1 MHAKQKYEPFQIRQ
15 AIRDLQPEIEQLV
28 HEVDRQE
35 KLAVLSANTGI
46 APGELMLLLAHGAGL
61 ELLTHFE
68 LDSDALAT
76 FPARLI
82 HGGHVLPI
90 LPPDGAAGGESNVLC
105 LATLWPPDERIARWV
120 YAVCGCEAH
129 WYLVDPE
136 RLLRTISIHFGV
148 GAGSLEPDSDAL
160 ELIRE
165 NDDEEDE
172 SAAIIRFVNEV
183 VQQAMRDRAT
193 DIHFEPRKES
203 LQIRYR
209 IDGKLVPVHV
219 PPNLLAFQSAIISR
233 IKIMSRM
240 NISEKR
246 RPQDGRIT
254 YGRGRQEVD
263 VRVST
268 LPTMY
273 GESVSMRLL
282 NEQSQPTSI
291 QDLGFLP
298 DDERRVNQV
307 LDLPHGILLITGP
320 TGSGKS
326 TTLAAFMRQ
335 IATPDRRIITVEDPI
350 EYEIPQVNQT
360 QVNHE
365 IGLSFASALRSVLRQ
380 DPDVIMVGEI
390 RDRDTADIAI
400 RASLTGHLVLS
411 TLHTN
416 DAPGAIVR
424 LADMGIEP
432 FLIASS
438 VKLVI
443 AQRLIRRLCPACATA
458 DTIEPAMLRSC
469 MMTLGIS
476 VPARFEPP
484 EIMAPVGCEACSNLG
499 FRGRIGMFELLTVS
513 EGIHTQIVQ
522 QASAHA
528 IRRLALQEGMRS
540 LQRCGWEHVLA
551 GRTALA
557 EVMRYADAGDEQS
570 GEPEAEG

>member
-1 MHAKQKYEPFQIRQ
+1 MISEARTEIPMLRQI
-15 AIRDLQPEIEQLV
+15 IRDLQPETEQLI
-28 HEVDRQE
+28 DAASRQE
-35 KLAVLSANTGI
+35 KLAVLSAATGI
-46 APGELMLLLAHGAGL
+46 EPIELLTLIAHGAGL
-61 ELLTHFE
+61 PVLHQFE
-68 LDSDALAT
+68 PDMDAIED
-76 FPARLI
+76 FPERLI
-82 HGGHVLPI
+82 HSAHLMPI
-90 LPPDGAAGGESNVLC
+90 HPPKDAGLEKNHPIC
-105 LATLWPPDERIARWV
+105 LATLWPPDAHINRWV
-120 YAVCGCEAH
+120 YAVCGCEPI
-129 WYLVDPE
+129 WFLVDPE
-136 RLLRTISIHFGV
+136 RLIRMIGLHFGV
-148 GAGSLEPDSDAL
+148 GAGSLDPTAGDMMRPGE
-160 ELIRE
+160 E
-165 NDDEEDE
+165 DDQEDE

-219 PPNLLAFQSAIISR
+219 PPNLVSFQSAIISR

-254 YGRGRQEVD
+254 YGRGHQEVD

-291 QDLGFLP
+291 QELGFLP
-298 DDERRVNQV
+298 DDEKRINQV
-307 LDLPHGILLITGP
+307 LEMPHGILLITGP

-335 IATPDRRIITVEDPI
+335 IGTPDRRIITVEDPI

-365 IGLSFASALRSVLRQ
+365 IGLTFASALRSVLRQ

-438 VKLVI
+438 VKMVI
-443 AQRLIRRLCPACATA
+443 AQRLIRRLCPACGAP
-458 DTIEPAMLRSC
+458 DDSSPEVVRSC
-469 MMTLGIS
+469 LMTLGI
-476 VPARFEPP
+476 PASERSKTKG
-484 EIMAPVGCEACSNLG
+484 MKKPVGCEACSNLG
-499 FRGRIGMFELLTVS
+499 YRGRIGMFELLTVT
-513 EGIHTQIVQ
+513 EDIHSLVVQ
-522 QASAHA
+522 RASAHA
-528 IRRLALQEGMRS
+528 IRRRALKEGMRS
-540 LQRCGWEHVLA
+540 LQRCGWEHVKA
-551 GRTALA
+551 GRTALS
-557 EVMRYADAGDEQS
+557 EVMRYADAEDDVSDES
-570 GEPEAEG
+570 EPET